1 MISISFTPTPTKA
14 GGVGFYFKSSFDYD
28 LLPDLKLNLHLCE
41 DIWFRVKNVEN
52 SKLNGNGLII
62 GVIYRY
68 GHNVPNFSEKLS
80 EQLLLLNFKK
90 EKYLLVG
97 DFNVNLMK
105 YNLTT
110 PQTAFLNTLNS
121 VGCNAFIDKP
131 TRVSKNT
138 ASCID
143 HVHSNLDT
151 GSLENHIILADVSDH
166 FGTLSKIEG
175 ITWEAEKHNCYFRKT
190 NLTDEKWQHFN
201 LDL

>member
-1 MISISFTPTPTKA
+1 MCAKIGKFEAP
-14 GGVGFYFKSSFDYD
+14 
-28 LLPDLKLNLHLCE
+28 PDLKLNLHLCE

-52 SKLNGNGLII
+52 SKLDGNGLII
-62 GVIYRY
+62 GVIYRH

-80 EQLLLLNFKK
+80 EQLLLLNSKK

-131 TRVSKNT
+131 TRVTKNT

-143 HVHSNLDT
+143 HVNSNLDT
-151 GSLENHIILADVSDH
+151 GSLDNHIILADVSDH
-166 FGTLSKIEG
+166 FGTLSKVEG
-175 ITWEAEKHNCYFRKT
+175 ITWKAEKQNCYFRK
-190 NLTDEKWQHFN
+190 KQFN
-201 LDL
+201 